1 MTKPTAEPNAR
12 RPQPGRGEGMS
23 QSGAEQSLIELSRI
37 GEGKELDRYEL
48 QAVLRE
54 RIGVAALLAASSD
67 DTLAQLARE
76 QFEPEAPAD
85 TDAFCQEV
93 LARLDE
99 QRECQ
104 SPVPFVRQFVR
115 RVLGFR
121 VPPAQKRQE
130 LLDAALLDLARLEE
144 LIAFYENLQAV
155 VSHMGGER
163 PRGQE
168 AAMHVDFY
176 RRCLEERDAISRY
189 VTSGVNDEAIRR
201 SDDVDNFRSA
211 LSGVVSLFAEVPPY
225 RLRHPRGEEHLDFK
239 RINRWRH
246 RVRTLPIGRGR
257 DLGALYESG
266 ELRAFYQELA
276 GERPGS
282 TLFDIIHRSVQM
294 VPKLEERRAN
304 FDELHELYD
313 AGRWRGFYAL
323 ALPQVEGLFGE
334 MGEIAEPRR
343 PGGPRARASLP
354 SKVRFI
360 RDYAEVHRQ
369 SLDYFEYLLPQE
381 RNRFS
386 HTGRIDGEVELQATG
401 VLFDLAFVCEVYT
414 ELTLPV
420 IELLNLLANPEH
432 DSGRDIRQLAHI
444 FELATTIQ
452 EANRMDEVLGPFRAF
467 LRRSLP
473 DEAAKRATARE
484 LANALRR
491 SASRMRES
499 MRLTARERLAVEVD
513 LGAERKTGEVVVN
526 AAAIVGLVD
535 ELDALDRSFLLPLV
549 LRTIMKGLLS
559 HGELP
564 ADARK
569 DVEGALASEYWTLR
583 NLDEVMKLGR

>member
-104 SPVPFVRQFVR
+104 SPAPFVRQFVR

-323 ALPQVEGLFGE
+323 ALPRSKDCLVRWGRS
-334 MGEIAEPRR
+334 PS
-343 PGGPRARASLP
+343 RA
-354 SKVRFI
+354 
-360 RDYAEVHRQ
+360 
-369 SLDYFEYLLPQE
+369 
-381 RNRFS
+381 
-386 HTGRIDGEVELQATG
+386 
-401 VLFDLAFVCEVYT
+401 
-414 ELTLPV
+414 
-420 IELLNLLANPEH
+420 
-432 DSGRDIRQLAHI
+432 
-444 FELATTIQ
+444 
-452 EANRMDEVLGPFRAF
+452 VLGARGLA
-467 LRRSLP
+467 LRYP
-473 DEAAKRATARE
+473 
-484 LANALRR
+484 RR
-491 SASRMRES
+491 SASFATTRRSTGKASTTSSTSCRRSGTASHIQVES
-499 MRLTARERLAVEVD
+499 MEKLSFKRPGCFLTSRSCARC
-513 LGAERKTGEVVVN
+513 TP
-526 AAAIVGLVD
+526 
-535 ELDALDRSFLLPLV
+535 S
-549 LRTIMKGLLS
+549 
-559 HGELP
+559 
-564 ADARK
+564 
-569 DVEGALASEYWTLR
+569 
-583 NLDEVMKLGR
+583 